1 MATLVISHS
10 STLTMRFINAP
21 RQRATVLALLTYSSA
36 WLSGCGSDAPNQPS
50 SIAGAYTATVFR
62 VTPTGQPTID
72 VLAQGGSLSVTI
84 ASDKTAS
91 GSLSLPASVAGS
103 PFTASMTGTVV
114 QTNGTVRFE
123 QTADSFVRD
132 LMFTIVGNTL
142 QATNQVAGSAS
153 FTVTLSRQ

>member
-1 MATLVISHS
+1 MRPIS
-10 STLTMRFINAP
+10 AA
-21 RQRATVLALLTYSSA
+21 RQRVTVLALLTLSSA

-62 VTPTGQPTID
+62 VTPTGQPTVD

-84 ASDKTAS
+84 ASNNTAS
-91 GSLSLPASVAGS
+91 GTLSLPASITGT

-114 QTNGTVRFE
+114 QTSATVRFE
-123 QTADSFVRD
+123 QTADTFVRD
-132 LMFTIVGNTL
+132 LTFSIVGNTL